1 MQPVELL
8 LTCGSELE
16 ARTIADEL
24 LTKKLIACAEII
36 PVTSRFQW
44 KGNIDQNHEFKL
56 VMLSQVKHF
65 KAAEVVVKSIH
76 SYETYVLKMI
86 KIDGLSEDATAW
98 LRESTD

>member
-16 ARTIADEL
+16 ARTIADQL

-56 VMLSQVKHF
+56 VMLSQEKHF
-65 KAAEVVVKSIH
+65 KAAEVVVESIH
-76 SYETYVLKMI
+76 SHETYVLKMI

>member
-1 MQPVELL
+1 MQAVELL

-24 LTKKLIACAEII
+24 LDKKLIACAEIF

-44 KGNIDQNHEFKL
+44 KGKIDQNEEYKL

-65 KAAEVVVKSIH
+65 DAAEAVIKPLH

-86 KIDGLSEDATAW
+86 AVDKLSSDAMAW
-98 LRESTD
+98 LQDSTD